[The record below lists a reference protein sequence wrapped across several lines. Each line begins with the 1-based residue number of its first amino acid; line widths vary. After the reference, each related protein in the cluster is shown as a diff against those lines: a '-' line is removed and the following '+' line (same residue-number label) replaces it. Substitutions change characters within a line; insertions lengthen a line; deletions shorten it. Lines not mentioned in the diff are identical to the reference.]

1 MCFTDKLEKE
11 LMENYSFLQKFLHDF
26 ILSKKIINKSLFE
39 IEKKLFLKNQNVKD
53 ESHIFISGLPRSGTT
68 SLLNFIYLSNEFGSL
83 KYKNL
88 PFVFAPNFSKLFNK
102 KNIVKKERAHKD
114 GILYDIDS
122 PEAFDEIFFS
132 YNNEFIK
139 NEFLSYIQLILISEK
154 KKRYLSK
161 NNSNYK
167 RINLIRSLLPNAIF
181 LIPIREPFQQSYS
194 LYRQH
199 LLFNQ
204 LQNQNDFVR
213 RYMNYLGHNEFGL
226 NHRSWNKPIKFK
238 NFKTVDYWL
247 EQWFLFYKNIYD
259 NINLSDNCFVVVYE
273 ELTNTNYI
281 KKLSGCL
288 HLSKLDNLNFNYFR
302 NSNKK
307 INKINYDENNYQ
319 KALTL
324 YNKFKEKLLNF

>member
-1 MCFTDKLEKE
+1 
-11 LMENYSFLQKFLHDF
+11 MENYSFLQKFLHDF
-26 ILSKKIINKSLFE
+26 VLSKKIINKSLFE
-39 IEKKLFLKNQNVKD
+39 IEKKLFLKNQNIKD

-68 SLLNFIYLSNEFGSL
+68 SLLNFIYFSNEFGSL

-88 PFVFAPNFSKLFNK
+88 PFVFSPNFSNFFNK
-102 KNIVKKERAHKD
+102 KDIVKKERAHKD

-139 NEFLSYIQLILISEK
+139 NELLSYIQLILISEK
-154 KKRYLSK
+154 KKKYLSK

-167 RINLIRSLLPNAIF
+167 RINLIRSLLPNTIF
-181 LIPIREPFQQSYS
+181 LIPIREPLYHSYS
-194 LYRQH
+194 LYKQH
-199 LLFNQ
+199 LLFNE
-204 LQNQNDFVR
+204 LQSQNDFVR

-247 EQWFLFYKNIYD
+247 EQWFLFYKNIDD
-259 NINLSDNCFVVVYE
+259 NINLSENCLMVVYE
-273 ELTNTNYI
+273 ELTNTNYL
-281 KKLSGCL
+281 KKLSENL
-288 HLSKLDNLNFNYFR
+288 HISRLDNLNFNYFR

-307 INKINYDENNYQ
+307 INKIDYDGNNYQ
-319 KALTL
+319 RAMTL
-324 YNKFKEKLLNF
+324 YNKLKEKLHNF

>member
-1 MCFTDKLEKE
+1 
-11 LMENYSFLQKFLHDF
+11 MENYSFLQKFLHDF
-26 ILSKKIINKSLFE
+26 VLSKKIINKSLFE
-39 IEKKLFLKNQNVKD
+39 IEKKLFLKNQNIKD

-68 SLLNFIYLSNEFGSL
+68 SLLNFIYFSNEFGSL

-88 PFVFAPNFSKLFNK
+88 PFVFAPNFSKFFNK
-102 KNIVKKERAHKD
+102 ENIVKKERAHKD

-139 NEFLSYIQLILISEK
+139 NELLSYIQLILISEK
-154 KKRYLSK
+154 KKKYLSK

-167 RINLIRSLLPNAIF
+167 RINLIRSLLPNTIF
-181 LIPIREPFQQSYS
+181 LIPIREPLYHSYS
-194 LYRQH
+194 LYKQH
-199 LLFNQ
+199 LLFNE
-204 LQNQNDFVR
+204 LQSQNDFVR

-259 NINLSDNCFVVVYE
+259 NINLSESCLIVVYE

-281 KKLSGCL
+281 KKLIETL
-288 HLSKLDNLNFNYFR
+288 NINRLDNLNFNYFR

-307 INKINYDENNYQ
+307 MIDINYDENNYQ
-319 KALTL
+319 KAVIL
-324 YNKFKEKLLNF
+324 YDKFKEKFHNF